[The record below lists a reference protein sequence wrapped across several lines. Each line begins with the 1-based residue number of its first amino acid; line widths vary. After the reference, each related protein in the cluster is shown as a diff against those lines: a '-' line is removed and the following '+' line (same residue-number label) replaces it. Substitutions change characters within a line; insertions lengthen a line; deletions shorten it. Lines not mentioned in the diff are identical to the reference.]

1 MKQVGVDI
9 GTTAVRVVE
18 LNGMDVRGNAIISK
32 VGFAPLR
39 EGALAAGKVRNH
51 VAVAR
56 ALAIALKQAGVP
68 PYGFIAGYS
77 AADVAV
83 TRMQLP
89 AALEGDERVRTLRTM
104 EKQVSSALPLD
115 QSVVSMNEIRKFA
128 SGNGA
133 QMAAV
138 VVAQASRD
146 EVESWRKVFRLAKC
160 QPRALDLVGAAD
172 MRALVR
178 VGPDGQEVHTVVDI
192 GATKTSVAT
201 RQGTHLRSIRQIAVG
216 GAAFTRAIMQV
227 TGDSHEMAEARQ
239 KVISLTA
246 QREVSVEES
255 AGYGS
260 TVASA
265 VSKPKET
272 LLDEAINAV
281 ADDLIEQ
288 IAASI
293 ENDASAYGNT
303 LTQAVVLCGASAQIG
318 GLRNRLAGRL
328 GVPVQLGRPWAVLE
342 RNRANIL
349 LLREGKE
356 DPRMM
361 MELTTAV
368 GLALWK
374 EQK

>member
-1 MKQVGVDI
+1 VKQVGVDI